1 MKVGD
6 LKQSVIKACI
16 EVQALMTDFIYQFLM
31 TVVD

>member
-16 EVQALMTDFIYQFLM
+16 EVQDLMTDFIYQFLM
-31 TVVD
+31 TVGV

>member
-16 EVQALMTDFIYQFLM
+16 EVQALMTDCFKSPTFIGSL
-31 TVVD
+31 

>member
-16 EVQALMTDFIYQFLM
+16 EVQTLMTDFIDQFLM
-31 TVVD
+31 RVGG

>member
-16 EVQALMTDFIYQFLM
+16 EVQDLMTDFIYQIRI
-31 TVVD
+31 TVGG